1 MKRTILLLVLFSIG
15 TFYAFA
21 QNDSIIFN
29 NGNFIVGEV
38 KTMNKN
44 VLKVETDYSDDD
56 FTIEWNNIKEIYT
69 ETYFLITLTDGS
81 RYNGTLH
88 TIEPGK
94 ISILTDEGETVEVN
108 VNDIVILDDLDKGFW
123 NQIYASI
130 DLGLDLTK
138 ANNFSQFSMR
148 SNVGYMAKRWQVDAN
163 FNSLS
168 TKQDKVDDILRNDGG
183 IMGKYF
189 LPHDWYP
196 LVSVDFLSNT
206 EQQLDLRTTGKAGIG
221 KYVIH
226 TNELYWGFSLG
237 ANYNNETY
245 TDGVTPDRKSWEG
258 FLGTEL
264 NLFNVGLLGE
274 DINLL
279 TKVIAY
285 PSFTE
290 SGRWRTDFNFDLS
303 YDLPLD
309 FYIKLG
315 FTLNY
320 DNQPVA
326 GSSETDYVFHTGFG
340 WEW

>member
-1 MKRTILLLVLFSIG
+1 MKKLTLLLMLLFAGIVQL
-15 TFYAFA
+15 FA
-21 QNDSIIFN
+21 QKDSIVFK
-29 NGNFIVGEV
+29 NGNYIVGEV
-38 KTMNKN
+38 KSMERS
-44 VLKVETDYSDDD
+44 VLEIETDYSDKD
-56 FTIEWNNIKEIYT
+56 FTIEWNGIDKIYT
-69 ETYFLITLTDGS
+69 ETFFLISLTNGS
-81 RYNGTLH
+81 RYNGTIQS
-88 TIEPGK
+88 TESGK
-94 ISILTDEGETVEVN
+94 ISILTDAGETIEVDPI
-108 VNDIVILDDLDKGFW
+108 DIVYLDDLDMGFW
-123 NQIYASI
+123 NQLYASI

-138 ANNFSQFSMR
+138 AKNFQQFSMR
-148 SNVGYMAKRWQVDAN
+148 SNVGYMAKRWQVEGN
-163 FNSLS
+163 FNSLN
-168 TKQDKVDDILRNDGG
+168 TRQDVVDDILRNDGG
-183 IMGKYF
+183 VMGKYF

-206 EQQLDLRTTGKAGIG
+206 EQQLDLRTTGKAGMG

-226 TNELYWGFSLG
+226 TNEWYWGFSLG

-274 DINLL
+274 DVNLL
-279 TKVIAY
+279 TKVVAY

-290 SGRWRTDFNFDLS
+290 SGRWRTDFKFDLS

-320 DNQPVA
+320 DNRPVA